1 MEQTIRVCTRC
12 GEPASEHRF
21 CPSCGLN
28 LATMRQLPTRTEW
41 EGWQER
47 RLRQA
52 DEGEQSARVNHPD
65 GAHSGQTGFGEQ
77 SYPHDLV
84 WWRPAAE
91 DFERPPVRQPP
102 AGSQGRGQRAQS
114 TNVLAVVSLAFGI
127 LWLYW
132 LGSLIAVVTGH
143 IARRQTET
151 RIIWRE
157 ATSSR
162 SWASRSG
169 GSVLE
174 CYSSSYLRQQAA
186 DRRAESLD
194 ERTRNSRLDRPA

>member
-143 IARRQTET
+143 IARRQIRDSHNMEGGDVFAVVGLALGWVGLGVLL
-151 RIIWRE
+151 IILLA
-157 ATSSR
+157 AT
-162 SWASRSG
+162 
-169 GSVLE
+169 GS
-174 CYSSSYLRQQAA
+174 
-186 DRRAESLD
+186 
-194 ERTRNSRLDRPA
+194 